1 MMFRVVALSV
11 ALLSGLPQA
20 HAEMATLRYGQIP
33 STVHGVSSLPRF
45 IAERQGFFARE
56 NIALDV
62 VQIPGGTGN
71 MVAALD
77 RNEIDVTQTAT
88 PYLIQAVLGGSQAVA
103 IAGEIGNP
111 VYSLIAKRSID
122 NVAGLKGKV
131 IGLSLP
137 IDTIS
142 ISTRKLLTLKGLS
155 DGDYR
160 VRELVGTP
168 ARADCLRSGECDAVP
183 LGQPDDLVAVKDG
196 YRLLGSSADA
206 VASFQFEVIAA
217 RRDYAEAHVPA
228 IIGFVSA
235 LADAFRFIH
244 DPAHRAETIKA
255 FTELTGAPDDIARA
269 TLALY
274 LDPDRGVLPKQA
286 EIDFAGVAQVIAF
299 MGQGGIIKNPLPA
312 PEQFVDL
319 RYLKAAGVK

>member
-1 MMFRVVALSV
+1 MMFRLVALSV
-11 ALLSGLPQA
+11 ALLSGLPQG

-45 IAERQGFFARE
+45 IAGRQGFFARE

-196 YRLLGSSADA
+196 YRLLGSSTDA